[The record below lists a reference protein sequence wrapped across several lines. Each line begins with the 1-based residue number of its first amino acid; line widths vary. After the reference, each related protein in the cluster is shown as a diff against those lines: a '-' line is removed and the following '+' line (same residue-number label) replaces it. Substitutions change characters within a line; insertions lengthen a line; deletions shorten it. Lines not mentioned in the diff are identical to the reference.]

1 MGITGIIIG
10 NRRVSI
16 SGKYLVAGMGFLG
29 EECCLKTFLF
39 YSYHTPLT
47 SKLVLSLIM
56 KNEMEKMKLVA
67 SPYERENSSILKS
80 FVISS

>member
-1 MGITGIIIG
+1 
-10 NRRVSI
+10 
-16 SGKYLVAGMGFLG
+16 MGFLG
-29 EECCLKTFLF
+29 EECYLKTLLF
-39 YSYHTPLT
+39 YSYYTPLA